1 LIVTHYFIGVG
12 QDQEEDLRNF
22 HLFLKYLIHYEHID
36 DQTPQAEDNLFAAG
50 YNFPNLRLIAASI
63 TNLVEAL
70 DLHATFAA
78 RLSSFYDPPLQAWW
92 TSIKETATISTI
104 FDCSSLTPRRDDQTH
119 VPYSAADDEFLR
131 DPNAL
136 PQPIGNHHHH
146 HQQQQQQQQPSA
158 TATKEQMST
167 GRPKKKPHTKKSN
180 LNSHLNFLRVKVS
193 QDSQASTGSEDG
205 KGRGKHDVSIG
216 HARAPNGEWRCN
228 ATQEPKS
235 LKKLT
240 ENDWVVKFTGC
251 KTPDEAYLQLAL
263 G

>member
-12 QDQEEDLRNF
+12 QDQEEALRNF

-50 YNFPNLRLIAASI
+50 YNFQNLRLIAASI
-63 TNLVEAL
+63 TNLVAAL

-78 RLSSFYDPPLQAWW
+78 RLSSLYDPPLQRWW

-104 FDCSSLTPRRDDQTH
+104 FDCSSLTPRDDQTH
-119 VPYSAADDEFLR
+119 VSYSAADDEFLR

-136 PQPIGNHHHH
+136 PQPIGNQQQ
-146 HQQQQQQQQPSA
+146 QQQQQQQQPSA

-167 GRPKKKPHTKKSN
+167 RRPKKKPHAKKSN

-193 QDSQASTGSEDG
+193 QASQASIGSEDG
-205 KGRGKHDVSIG
+205 KGRGRGKHDVSIG
-216 HARAPNGEWRCN
+216 HARAPNADWRCN

-235 LKKLT
+235 IKRLT
-240 ENDWVVKFTGC
+240 EYDWVVKFTGC